1 MVSSR
6 ELFHTLELKDLRIVR
21 TSSAEDSL
29 QIQGVG
35 SIRLKNDLDKL
46 ELDQVLFVPTMVV
59 NLLSVQ
65 CPVLQDYSVDFL
77 KNSF

>member
-65 CPVLQDYSVDFL
+65 CLVLQDYSVDFL